1 MYITFVDGDVLAV
14 SSSYASGDEYSSLVV
29 SPEKEQMSTLRE
41 IMWAMN
47 EVDYT
52 TRTETLSRV
61 EFKGGQLLVWLHRH
75 DDDDSLSDHGC
86 ATVHHHEKVSL
97 SNTLVPMTLP
107 WVFGY
112 AFFIFLI
119 VQYMRGIPR
128 DLDEVAMLDGC
139 SKIGVLFKIL
149 IPIVRS
155 KPLLCHLQPHDNKA

>member
-14 SSSYASGDEYSSLVV
+14 SSSYASGDEYSSPVV
-29 SPEKEQMSTLRE
+29 SPEKEQVSTLRE

-47 EVDYT
+47 EVDLHYT
-52 TRTETLSRV
+52 HRNAIPCRV
-61 EFKGGQLLVWLHRH
+61 QGGQLLVWLHRH

-97 SNTLVPMTLP
+97 SNTLVSMTLP

>member
-1 MYITFVDGDVLAV
+1 
-14 SSSYASGDEYSSLVV
+14 
-29 SPEKEQMSTLRE
+29 
-41 IMWAMN
+41 MN
-47 EVDYT
+47 
-52 TRTETLSRV
+52 
-61 EFKGGQLLVWLHRH
+61 
-75 DDDDSLSDHGC
+75 
-86 ATVHHHEKVSL
+86 HHEKVSL
-97 SNTLVPMTLP
+97 SNTLVSMTLP

-128 DLDEVAMLDGC
+128 NLDEVAMLDGC